1 MEQVNTRLLNDEQF
15 AEDVISFF
23 RFLNYRI
30 SPKTGETCKTL
41 QKIIADDVASKFNWN
56 GVSGKL
62 AMKEHILFSKIIYG
76 LHFKYFIW
84 RIYLISLHFSYMGQ
98 VFEL

>member
-1 MEQVNTRLLNDEQF
+1 MERVNNNLLNNEQF
-15 AEDVISFF
+15 AENVISYF

-30 SPKTGETCKTL
+30 SPKTGEACKTL

-62 AMKEHILFSKIIYG
+62 AMKDHILFSKIIYG
-76 LHFKYFIW
+76 LCIEYFINLF
-84 RIYLISLHFSYMGQ
+84 RIIFIFYI
-98 VFEL
+98 